1 MAIIA
6 LKAWYIEQYEPI
18 REVIKK
24 PHHLRLS
31 RNSLLKS
38 GLRVDF
44 LDDRARVETSEWFR
58 RYLEGESVEFYIE
71 GSGNYLIANIDLVSQ
86 EIYFTKQETLL
97 GLEPIIYLSPQQ
109 EYPQANEALQ
119 TVLESTIEQLNERS
133 RLPLILEVA
142 PRSNEYPVRL
152 SSSQFRKI
160 RKSLLFI
167 ADGTPIASVVSQD
180 AAQLLLNS
188 NVCVEIGYALE
199 SKEPGQILLIQQQRL
214 DLAGQLPFD
223 FSQYKQLSYKT
234 ASELTKTL
242 PKLMTA
248 LLQRFSLFEPAFGR
262 HTDEA

>member
-6 LKAWYIEQYEPI
+6 LKAWYLEQYEPI

-44 LDDRARVETSEWFR
+44 LDDRATVEASEWFA

-97 GLEPIIYLSPQQ
+97 GLEPVIYLSPQR
-109 EYPQANEALQ
+109 EYPQANQALQ
-119 TVLESTIEQLNERS
+119 TALELTIEQINERS
-133 RLPLILEVA
+133 RYTLTLEVA
-142 PRSNEYPVRL
+142 PRSKDDPVRL
-152 SSSQFRKI
+152 SSSQLRKI
-160 RKSLLFI
+160 RKSLLYI
-167 ADGTPIASVVSQD
+167 ADGTAITSVGSQD
-180 AAQLLLNS
+180 SAQLLLNS

-199 SKEPGQILLIQQQRL
+199 SKDPGQILLIQQQRPDL
-214 DLAGQLPFD
+214 DGQLPFD
-223 FSQYKQLSYKT
+223 FSQYKQLSYQT
-234 ASELTKTL
+234 ASELNKSL
-242 PKLMTA
+242 PKLITA
-248 LLQRFSLFEPAFGR
+248 LLQRFSL
-262 HTDEA
+262 

>member
-6 LKAWYIEQYEPI
+6 LKAWYLEQYEPI

-44 LDDRARVETSEWFR
+44 LDDRATVEASEWFA

-97 GLEPIIYLSPQQ
+97 GLEPVIYLSPQR
-109 EYPQANEALQ
+109 EYPQANQALQ
-119 TVLESTIEQLNERS
+119 TALESTIEQINTRS
-133 RLPLILEVA
+133 RYTLTLEVA
-142 PRSNEYPVRL
+142 SRGNDAPVRL
-152 SSSQFRKI
+152 SSSQLRKI

-167 ADGTPIASVVSQD
+167 ADGTPIASVGSQD
-180 AAQLLLNS
+180 SAQLLLNS

-199 SKEPGQILLIQQQRL
+199 NKDPGQILLIQQQRPDL
-214 DLAGQLPFD
+214 DGQLPFD

-234 ASELTKTL
+234 ASELNKSL
-242 PKLMTA
+242 PKLITA
-248 LLQRFSLFEPAFGR
+248 LLQRFSL
-262 HTDEA
+262 